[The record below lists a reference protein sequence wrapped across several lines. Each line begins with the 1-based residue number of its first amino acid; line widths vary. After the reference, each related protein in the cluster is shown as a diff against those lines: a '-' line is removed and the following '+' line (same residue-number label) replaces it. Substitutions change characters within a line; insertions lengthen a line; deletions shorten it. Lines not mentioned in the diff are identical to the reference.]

1 MRSPT
6 GSTTKSPR
14 AVTVT
19 VPAVHTACQW
29 HCAASVCQCASGLS
43 GGSDAASRLVCG
55 GTKRICWP
63 IKLYAA
69 VHAPSFSV
77 GHRGD
82 KLLLVIRVNLVGD
95 STVPN
100 VVFASYRWCSRSRLA
115 ESAPRSEDRSAVPGS
130 AVTSA
135 RAPACW
141 PSLAQNDCASCSE
154 SMRTPSTNASSEEPI
169 EVGMGKQHSAISR
182 RSPDISAKRRHQDI
196 GLKRCCL
203 CKYVDHIAPL
213 PWNSPLLSRSC
224 RASCGISRRHPGCS
238 RSGRR

>member
-6 GSTTKSPR
+6 GGTTKSPR
-14 AVTVT
+14 AVTV
-19 VPAVHTACQW
+19 PACQW
-29 HCAASVCQCASGLS
+29 HCTASVCQCASGLPVGARTRTRPVGWCVEVRS
-43 GGSDAASRLVCG
+43 ESAGQSNYTQPCMLLASALAIVV
-55 GTKRICWP
+55 TSSSLSSESISSVTAMSKRCLC
-63 IKLYAA
+63 KL
-69 VHAPSFSV
+69 
-77 GHRGD
+77 
-82 KLLLVIRVNLVGD
+82 
-95 STVPN
+95 
-100 VVFASYRWCSRSRLA
+100 WCSRSRLA